1 MFRQTLEGVL
11 GLRLSGGRI
20 VPPPDPAPPGG
31 LARAEITRDP
41 GAQPSAGPHAP
52 APGRPA
58 RRDRAADP
66 TGMTASPSEAAK
78 SRPMDSIDITTGRAP
93 EQAEDEA
100 NRPRARRAVACAAVL
115 AVVSM
120 LGLLGPA
127 AGAPADESDRLKPDE
142 ASFRF
147 PTVPPEH
154 EHVRALL
161 DNALRYV
168 DPAAGLFDKVSGYPV
183 EGWNQDPERQFSLR
197 SFTQLTAIGHS
208 MELLACL
215 AAGEAEVPFL
225 SREEALTRLAK
236 LVASLRQDQRDP
248 KLSAGGLL
256 VNFLD
261 LNSGQRQSP
270 LTGSADREPFLAAF
284 GPEKGQ
290 AIWAALAAEGW
301 ITPRGDGREA
311 DITRGERYGYDHFD
325 GDLAP
330 FRDETTRQR
339 ILTLLDRRV
348 VLVVFGDNANLSASA
363 AKTIGALLHPSVKD
377 DPVAAKIRRELE
389 CFLDDQAPGYARL
402 YDAQVGQFYFGW
414 DATRDRLFGWEGLQ
428 GQWVTGHMDYLVN
441 EFRAPATFVTLRFGL
456 PLATIEHLG
465 FKMKS
470 YRLRDG
476 CELHA
481 LAPWE
486 GSSFQALGLGLW
498 LTEPDRP
505 SWRRLLRNVVAI
517 ELDYAERHGL
527 PGFLSE
533 SYTGRGVQYTG
544 DVGIPEIA
552 VSLSPRITDIASLYT
567 LGPAYTVAPEAIER
581 FLAANWPVLQ
591 QLLTDHGPWE
601 GYNVSTREVIRF
613 QTTAHT
619 LGLALGLL
627 GTTSDHMERYLAAAG
642 LAGGPRRGVG
652 SRLRA
657 GAAGRPAVRR
667 NASLRLACRAERPAD
682 HPGRGVLPRAGRSG
696 REPRGRLRLESTRG
710 RKPLGRSA
718 ASALPLGDPPR
729 PGGPR
734 PEAGRPDPR
743 GHQNHPHPDL
753 YLPGQDRRP
762 PGGASLPPAR
772 HAGAGPHQ
780 GGRPQP
786 RPRAVRPPDRP
797 DRHVPGLHPDP
808 PPDGP

>member
-1 MFRQTLEGVL
+1 
-11 GLRLSGGRI
+11 
-20 VPPPDPAPPGG
+20 
-31 LARAEITRDP
+31 
-41 GAQPSAGPHAP
+41 
-52 APGRPA
+52 
-58 RRDRAADP
+58 
-66 TGMTASPSEAAK
+66 
-78 SRPMDSIDITTGRAP
+78 MDSIDITTGRAP

-127 AGAPADESDRLKPDE
+127 AARRPADESDRLKPDE
-142 ASFRF
+142 TSFRF

-290 AIWAALAAEGW
+290 TIWAALAAEGW

-325 GDLAP
+325 GDLAL

-441 EFRAPATFVTLRFGL
+441 EFRARPR
-456 PLATIEHLG
+456 
-465 FKMKS
+465 
-470 YRLRDG
+470 
-476 CELHA
+476 
-481 LAPWE
+481 
-486 GSSFQALGLGLW
+486 SS
-498 LTEPDRP
+498 PC
-505 SWRRLLRNVVAI
+505 
-517 ELDYAERHGL
+517 
-527 PGFLSE
+527 
-533 SYTGRGVQYTG
+533 
-544 DVGIPEIA
+544 
-552 VSLSPRITDIASLYT
+552 
-567 LGPAYTVAPEAIER
+567 
-581 FLAANWPVLQ
+581 
-591 QLLTDHGPWE
+591 
-601 GYNVSTREVIRF
+601 
-613 QTTAHT
+613 
-619 LGLALGLL
+619 GLACPWPPSS
-627 GTTSDHMERYLAAAG
+627 TWA
-642 LAGGPRRGVG
+642 
-652 SRLRA
+652 SR
-657 GAAGRPAVRR
+657 
-667 NASLRLACRAERPAD
+667 
-682 HPGRGVLPRAGRSG
+682 
-696 REPRGRLRLESTRG
+696 
-710 RKPLGRSA
+710 
-718 ASALPLGDPPR
+718 
-729 PGGPR
+729 
-734 PEAGRPDPR
+734 
-743 GHQNHPHPDL
+743 
-753 YLPGQDRRP
+753 
-762 PGGASLPPAR
+762 
-772 HAGAGPHQ
+772 
-780 GGRPQP
+780 
-786 RPRAVRPPDRP
+786 
-797 DRHVPGLHPDP
+797 
-808 PPDGP
+808 